1 MTIQSQLGWY
11 GKLPSLGDFASRRLP
26 AGFIEPWDNW
36 LCAGMLD
43 WRTRQPEN
51 WLARYLAGPSWR
63 FVLLPGLLEPR
74 APLWIGVLMPSVD
87 RVGRYFPL
95 TMAQPLA
102 QMPKDAAMIENLLEW
117 LKDLDDLAL
126 GSLQQ
131 DWTADQLDTQLLRL
145 GDWTVSRVLQ
155 PSANERAL
163 PESNAHGS
171 ASAEQ
176 ESHAELARKIIHMSS
191 LGELQRKAIW
201 LCDEAAGRAR
211 LQISQ
216 GLPQGQAFSHLWDGH
231 ACG

>member
-43 WRTRQPEN
+43 WRTRQPES
-51 WLARYLAGPSWR
+51 WLARYLTGPSWR
-63 FVLLPGLLEPR
+63 FVLSPGLLDAR

-95 TMAQPLA
+95 TVAQPLA

-126 GSLQQ
+126 GSLQE

-145 GDWTVSRVLQ
+145 GDWTVAGAFE
-155 PSANERAL
+155 PSANARAL
-163 PESNAHGS
+163 PESNAHES
-171 ASAEQ
+171 APAEQ
-176 ESHAELARKIIHMSS
+176 ESHAELARKIIHLSS